1 VPAARMVAKS
11 PPRERG
17 ARIGLNIPGTSCV
30 GRGMDIRDI
39 TPTRWVVGALALV
52 AATCL
57 AACGSASSSP
67 TTTAPAKAPSTTV
80 APTSTSTTV
89 SASSR
94 IAALS
99 EVGPATATG
108 LTVSL
113 AKGPKGIFL
122 IGPNGRSLYIFMQ
135 DKGSDSA
142 CVSAACAKLWPAL
155 TVKGTPTSGPGINSA
170 SVATAHGQLAD
181 QVTYYGHLLYYFDG
195 DSAAGQTNGTSIPD
209 WDLLGPFGNV
219 MLPQG

>member
-1 VPAARMVAKS
+1 
-11 PPRERG
+11 
-17 ARIGLNIPGTSCV
+17 LNIPGTSFVDCS
-30 GRGMDIRDI
+30 MKIRDI
-39 TPTRWVVGALALV
+39 TPTRWVVGALTLAV
-52 AATCL
+52 ATGL
-57 AACGSASSSP
+57 AACGSSSSSP
-67 TTTAPAKAPSTTV
+67 PTTAGAKPPSTTV

-89 SASSR
+89 SAASR

-99 EVGPATATG
+99 KVGPATATG

-122 IGPNGRSLYIFMQ
+122 IGPNGRTLYIFTKDQGPM
-135 DKGSDSA
+135 SA
-142 CVSAACAKLWPAL
+142 CVSAACAKIWPAL
-155 TVKGTPTSGPGINSA
+155 TAKGTPTSGPGISSA
-170 SVATAHGQLAD
+170 SVATAQGQVAD

-195 DSAAGQTNGTSIPD
+195 DSAAGQTNGTNVPD